1 MSDREILRND
11 QISYLNI
18 FLTEIVFMRICAIVL
33 ILFVN
38 TACSGSNDGPTGP
51 QQQTDTIPNIA
62 QGATGST
69 ETAGPAQ
76 TSGTSGTS
84 GTSVV
89 PGSGGSAG
97 VYNSG
102 TTDLNWADVIEGGNL
117 YDNIYAIYY
126 VPTGTNYVEFI
137 GTGFAAGFSNVLWT
151 NAHVVYALFDSPG
164 VKAFDF
170 RTALVRRSGTKWADR
185 SRPSQMVI
193 DSVRFVVHPDYDGTT
208 NSEDVA
214 AFVFPDE
221 PFRHEPLPSLLPERF
236 ADDLRVGQPVGTL
249 GFPGELSDVTGPE
262 QVVTPTFKPGT
273 LSAFRSLNTGA
284 QNRRML
290 QYNLTTTGG
299 TSGSPV
305 FDHLGFIVGINHAS
319 HVGREFV
326 DAAGDT
332 VRLNTANA
340 SYAIR
345 VDALHELV
353 PPIYNGPASVRR
365 VVNSP
370 LYPYATYQPVPE

>member
-1 MSDREILRND
+1 
-11 QISYLNI
+11 
-18 FLTEIVFMRICAIVL
+18 MRICGLAL
-33 ILFVN
+33 ILLVI

-62 QGATGST
+62 LGQSGTDG
-69 ETAGPAQ
+69 TAGPALTNDITGTAQ
-76 TSGTSGTS
+76 TPGT
-84 GTSVV
+84 
-89 PGSGGSAG
+89 GGSTG
-97 VYNSG
+97 VYNPS
-102 TTDLNWADVIEGGNL
+102 TTGLNWADVIDSGNL

-126 VPTGTNYVEFI
+126 VPQGTRYVRFI

-151 NAHVVYALFDSPG
+151 NAHVVYALFERPG

-170 RTALVRRSGTKWADR
+170 EVALVRRSGTAWADR
-185 SRPSQMVI
+185 SRPSQMVL
-193 DSVRFVVHPDYDGTT
+193 DDVRFIVHPDYDGTT

-214 AFVFPDE
+214 AFIFQDE
-221 PFRHEPLPSLLPERF
+221 PFRHELLPSLLPERF
-236 ADDLRVGQPVGTL
+236 ADSLREGQPVGTL
-249 GFPGELSDVTGPE
+249 GFPGELTDVTGPE
-262 QVVTPTFKPGT
+262 QVVSPTFKPGT
-273 LSAFRSLNTGA
+273 LSRFLSLNTGV

-305 FDHLGFIVGINHAS
+305 FDHLGFIIGINHAS

-332 VRLNTANA
+332 IRLNTANA

-345 VDALHELV
+345 VDALHELI
-353 PPIYNGPASVRR
+353 PPVY
-365 VVNSP
+365 NSP
-370 LYPYATYQPVPE
+370 TRVRKAASSSLYPYATYQPFPE